1 MPSKRASKNIFRILL
16 TLVLVGLVTAEAAQ
30 AQTRKTGFS
39 LSLGASINVPRG
51 KGYDRTT
58 YVTLDFRSRFR
69 LGRSFEVVP
78 EIMGAAT
85 IFGIWWLYPGASLNI
100 ASGSL
105 FFGTGVVLPLS
116 YTDHSLEP
124 GPPAPKV
131 NIGFR
136 GQRVILTA
144 YFLGWVKRP
153 SEDLAMHFVG
163 LTLGY
168 CF

>member
-1 MPSKRASKNIFRILL
+1 MPSGRSSKNIFGILL
-16 TLVLVGLVTAEAAQ
+16 TLVLVGLVTAKAAQ

-51 KGYDRTT
+51 KDYDRT

-69 LGRSFEVVP
+69 LGRSIEVVP
-78 EIMGAAT
+78 EIMGATT
-85 IFGIWWLYPGASLNI
+85 IFGPWWLYPGASLNI
-100 ASGSL
+100 ASGGL

-116 YTDHSLEP
+116 YTNHSLEP

-131 NIGFR
+131 NIGLR
-136 GQRVILTA
+136 GKHIILTA

-153 SEDLAMHFVG
+153 SEDLAMHFFG